1 MKVSDV
7 DMEKKPMIAPFHE
20 QIVYCIKDKNSSSDT
35 AIFPLKNDKLIYDQ
49 S

>member
-7 DMEKKPMIAPFHE
+7 DMEKKT
-20 QIVYCIKDKNSSSDT
+20 DNSSFDT